1 MKNPVGSQT
10 KAALDRASP
19 SISGGPWRPADTAP
33 PNNQDG
39 VRKKVYLHPGQLY
52 ATGESAVV
60 TTILGSCVAVCLYDP
75 VTQIGGVNHFLLP
88 VGGADGQKSPRF
100 GNVAVPDLVGKVVK
114 LGAERKRLQAKLFGG
129 ANVIEAFR
137 DRENHLG
144 TQNVRIARELLA
156 AEEIPVIGEDVG
168 GQKGRKLVFITD
180 DGSAWIKEL

>member
-1 MKNPVGSQT
+1 MKNPVASQT
-10 KAALDRASP
+10 RAALDRVPQSAA
-19 SISGGPWRPADTAP
+19 GAP
-33 PNNQDG
+33 RHGAEMAAPNEPDCT
-39 VRKKVYLHPGQLY
+39 RKKIYLHPGQLY
-52 ATGESAVV
+52 ATSERAVV

-75 VTQIGGVNHFLLP
+75 LTQIGGVNHFLLP
-88 VGGADGQKSPRF
+88 VAGPEGQKSARF

-156 AEEIPVIGEDVG
+156 VETIPIIGEDVG
-168 GQKGRKLVFITD
+168 GRKGRKLVFLTD